1 MKRDPVDKLQH
12 AWVEQ
17 DPELEPG
24 ALGVVLRIQAL
35 ARVFMLQA
43 ESALDDFG
51 LTWSQYDVLSALL
64 RQGEPFTL
72 SPGELMEEASL
83 SSGAMTTRI
92 DGLLEAG
99 WVTRVRDEVDRRR
112 VLVALTP
119 AGRALVEEAAVAR
132 FAAAE
137 AALSQLP
144 AAKRKTLNGLLR
156 DLLAAQG

>member
-17 DPELEPG
+17 DPELEPE

-35 ARVFMLQA
+35 ARAFMVQA
-43 ESALDDFG
+43 EEALAEFG
-51 LTWSQYDVLSALL
+51 LTWWQYDVLSALL
-64 RQGEPFTL
+64 RQGEPYTL
-72 SPGELMEEASL
+72 SPGELMEEANL

-119 AGRALVEEAAVAR
+119 AGKALVEAAAVPR
-132 FAAAE
+132 FAAAD
-137 AALSQLP
+137 AALAGLSGS
-144 AAKRKTLNGLLR
+144 KRKVLNDLLR
-156 DLLAAQG
+156 DLLAAQD